1 MEETSKMLE
10 VYADFVENYMAVP
23 VIKGEKTAG
32 ERFPGAVITLSI
44 EAMMQDRKA
53 LQAGTSHFLGQNFSK
68 AQEIKFQDKNG
79 DIVFAWTTSW
89 GVSTRLV
96 GALIMT
102 HSDDDGLVL
111 PPRLAPSQVV
121 IIPIYRDEEQKAE
134 VLAYCK
140 TLKQELASQ
149 IYSDQKV
156 RVEID
161 DRDMRGGDKKWYHVK
176 RGVPIR
182 IDVGPKDI
190 ANGAAFVGRR
200 DINQSQSMPRAEL
213 VAGIASLLTEIQD
226 NLFQRA
232 LAMQKAN
239 TVTLQSEAE
248 FRSFFQPDDEQ
259 GRSTGGGFAKC
270 WFASEEAVQPLLD
283 ELKVTIRCIP
293 LDAPKDEEGV
303 CFLTGKSTK
312 TQAIFAKSY

>member
-1 MEETSKMLE
+1 
-10 VYADFVENYMAVP
+10 MAVP

-32 ERFPGAVITLSI
+32 ERFPGAVNTLSI

-79 DIVFAWTTSW
+79 EIAYAWTTSW

-111 PPRLAPSQVV
+111 PPRLAPSQIV
-121 IIPIYRDEEQKAE
+121 IIPIYRDETQKTE
-134 VLAYCK
+134 VLEYCQS
-140 TLKQELASQ
+140 LKKELASQ
-149 IYSDQKV
+149 MYSDQKV
-156 RVEID
+156 RVDID
-161 DRDMRGGDKKWYHVK
+161 DRDMRGGDKKWYHIK
-176 RGVPIR
+176 RGVPVR
-182 IDVGPKDI
+182 VEVGPKDI

-200 DINQSQSMPRAEL
+200 DTNQSQSMPRTEL
-213 VAGIASLLTEIQD
+213 VSGISTMLQTIQD

-239 TVTLQSEAE
+239 TVELNSETE

-259 GRSTGGGFAKC
+259 GRSIGGGFALC
-270 WFASEEAVQPLLD
+270 WFASEEAVKPLLD

-293 LDAPKDEEGV
+293 LGTPPGEGK
-303 CFLTGKSTK
+303 CFVTGQPTASR
-312 TQAIFAKSY
+312 AIFAKSY